1 MVTRLS
7 AYITDNVDPY
17 KNLAIEEFLT
27 FHVEP
32 SECILFL
39 WQNKNTVVIGKNQNA
54 WKECNVHKLE
64 EDGGHLV
71 RRLSGGGAVFHD
83 LGNLN
88 FTFCVREEDYDIERQ
103 MDVILQAVR
112 NLGINAIKTG
122 RNDITADGRKFSGNA
137 FYKSRGYCYHHGT
150 LLVDVDQEQMQK
162 YLNVSVAKLRSKG
175 VDSVRS
181 RTVNLKEL
189 NPDLTIP
196 MLKESL
202 LKAFADVYS
211 SVVASNAI
219 FDSEAKTTRDVR
231 PVSDERLDW
240 KEIRKNEKKF
250 VSKEWN
256 YGRKIPFE
264 HSMAHRFTWGEIEI
278 KLHVTG
284 GIVKDVI
291 VFSDAMEQDISQQIR
306 DSWIGCPY
314 DLSEL
319 STRLDAIQMDS
330 EYEQTIKQDIGT
342 LLKNQLSA

>member
-1 MVTRLS
+1 MVTKLS
-7 AYITDNVDPY
+7 AYITDNVYPY
-17 KNLAIEEFLT
+17 KNLAVEEFLT
-27 FHVEP
+27 FHVEE

-39 WQNKNTVVIGKNQNA
+39 WQNKHTVVIGKNQNA

-88 FTFCVREEDYDIERQ
+88 FTFCAREENYSIEKQ

-112 NLGINAIKTG
+112 KLGINAIKTG

-137 FYKSRGYCYHHGT
+137 FYKSKGCCYHHGT

-162 YLNVSVAKLRSKG
+162 YLNVSAAKLRSKG

-202 LKAFADVYS
+202 LEAFSEVYS
-211 SVVASNAI
+211 NDTSLSVNLI
-219 FDSEAKTTRDVR
+219 EDSRIDWNLVQEYE
-231 PVSDERLDW
+231 ERFNSRDW
-240 KEIRKNEKKF
+240 K
-250 VSKEWN
+250 
-256 YGRKIPFE
+256 YGRKIPFDL
-264 HSMAHRFTWGEIEI
+264 SFGDRFAWGEVEI
-278 KLHVTG
+278 QLHVIAG
-284 GIVKDVI
+284 VI
-291 VFSDAMEQDISQQIR
+291 REVNVFSDAMEQDLSQQIQE
-306 DSWIGCPY
+306 SWRECSY
-314 DLSEL
+314 DVNEL
-319 STRLDAIQMDS
+319 LDALKRIKMDS
-330 EYEQTIKQDIGT
+330 EIEVQIKKDME
-342 LLKNQLSA
+342 LLVINHLSA

>member
-39 WQNKNTVVIGKNQNA
+39 WQNKHTVVIGKNQNA

-88 FTFCVREEDYDIERQ
+88 FTFCVREEDYDVDRQ
-103 MDVILQAVR
+103 MDVILRAVR
-112 NLGINAIKTG
+112 KLGIDAIKTG

-137 FYKSRGYCYHHGT
+137 FYKSKGCCYHHGT
-150 LLVDVDQEQMQK
+150 LLVDVDQGQMQK
-162 YLNVSVAKLRSKG
+162 YLNVSQAKLRSKG

-189 NPDLTIP
+189 NPQLTI
-196 MLKESL
+196 EL
-202 LKAFADVYS
+202 LKKSLIEALGEVYGMS
-211 SVVASNAI
+211 ASG
-219 FDSEAKTTRDVR
+219 EMTVL
-231 PVSDERLDW
+231 PVTLITDERLDW
-240 KEIRKNEKKF
+240 TEIGANEEKF
-250 VSKEWN
+250 SSKDWK

-264 HSMAHRFTWGEIEI
+264 HSMTQRFTGGEVEI
-278 KLHVTG
+278 HLHVTG
-284 GIVKDVI
+284 GVIKDVM
-291 VFSDAMEQDISQQIR
+291 VYSDAMEQDLSKQIM
-306 DSWIGCPY
+306 DSWRGCSY
-314 DLSEL
+314 DLKEL
-319 STRLDAIQMDS
+319 TVSLDAINFES
-330 EYEQTIKQDIGT
+330 ELDLQIKQDIGS
-342 LLKNQLSA
+342 LLKTQLSA